1 MFRMIATFAGMSYAG
16 VPLKDDFTLDL
27 DEMLA
32 AISQHQPALIFL
44 AYPNNPT
51 GNLFDDA
58 SILQIL
64 DAAPGLVVIDE
75 AYHAFADASLID
87 RLAQY
92 PNLLLMRTLSK
103 LGLAGLRLGLLIG
116 RPEWLTQLEKL
127 RLPYNVGIATQLI
140 AEKVLQHIDIL
151 LQQASSIKAERAVL
165 VRALQAMV
173 GVEVFPTD
181 ANFVLIR
188 TADAGQVF
196 QGLKQRGVLI
206 KNLDGSHP
214 LLKNCLR
221 VTVGTSDENMQ
232 FLVALQASI
241 KQPIN

>member
-1 MFRMIATFAGMSYAG
+1 
-16 VPLKDDFTLDL
+16 
-27 DEMLA
+27 
-32 AISQHQPALIFL
+32 
-44 AYPNNPT
+44 
-51 GNLFDDA
+51 
-58 SILQIL
+58 LQIL